1 MAEGGYE
8 AGGPT
13 DLCGACVCVCVH
25 DVGIKHVVFGKSWR
39 RVGSIPLNI
48 VSKAMLDEMTT
59 KNKIKNLTKNKL
71 IKTASPK

>member
-25 DVGIKHVVFGKSWR
+25 DVGIKHVAFGKSWR

-59 KNKIKNLTKNKL
+59 KNKIKNLTKNK
-71 IKTASPK
+71 

>member
-13 DLCGACVCVCVH
+13 DLCGACACVH

-59 KNKIKNLTKNKL
+59 KNKIKNLTKNK
-71 IKTASPK
+71 

>member
-13 DLCGACVCVCVH
+13 DLCGACACVCVH

-59 KNKIKNLTKNKL
+59 KNKIKNLTKNK
-71 IKTASPK
+71 

>member
-13 DLCGACVCVCVH
+13 DLCGACVRVCVY

-59 KNKIKNLTKNKL
+59 KNKIKNLTKNK
-71 IKTASPK
+71 

>member
-13 DLCGACVCVCVH
+13 DLCSACVCVCVH

-59 KNKIKNLTKNKL
+59 KNKIKNLTKNKW

>member
-48 VSKAMLDEMTT
+48 VSKAMLDEMST
-59 KNKIKNLTKNKL
+59 KNKIKNLTKNK
-71 IKTASPK
+71 

>member
-25 DVGIKHVVFGKSWR
+25 DVGIKHGLW
-39 RVGSIPLNI
+39 
-48 VSKAMLDEMTT
+48 E
-59 KNKIKNLTKNKL
+59 KL
-71 IKTASPK
+71 EEGGQHSPKHSFQSNAG

>member
-13 DLCGACVCVCVH
+13 DLRVCVH

-59 KNKIKNLTKNKL
+59 KNKIKNLTKNK
-71 IKTASPK
+71 

>member
-59 KNKIKNLTKNKL
+59 KNKIKNLTKNK
-71 IKTASPK
+71 

>member
-1 MAEGGYE
+1 MRQVGRQTSAVR
-8 AGGPT
+8 
-13 DLCGACVCVCVH
+13 VCVCVH

-59 KNKIKNLTKNKL
+59 KNKIINLTKNK
-71 IKTASPK
+71 